1 MRSVI
6 SHLSHNKLDDF
17 AQLYKIMFNDSI
29 IDSDTCLGLEQ
40 LFSVK

>member
-17 AQLYKIMFNDSI
+17 AQPYKIMFNDSI
-29 IDSDTCLGLEQ
+29 IDSDTCLRHEQ

>member
-6 SHLSHNKLDDF
+6 SHFFHNKLDDF

-29 IDSDTCLGLEQ
+29 IDSDTCLGHEQ